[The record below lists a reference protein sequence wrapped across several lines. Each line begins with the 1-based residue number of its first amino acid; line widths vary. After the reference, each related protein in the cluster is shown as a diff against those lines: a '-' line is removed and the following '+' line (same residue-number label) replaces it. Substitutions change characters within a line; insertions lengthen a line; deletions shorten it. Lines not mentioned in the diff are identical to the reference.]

1 MKHLRA
7 ALPCLALLVLA
18 ACGKGEDDT
27 PPPPAEAK
35 ASLSVSRVGQGE
47 VQSTP
52 AGIACGSDCS
62 ENYASGTQVTLSAA
76 PASGYSFAGWSGSAV
91 GVAISLCSTLTLEAA
106 KSVTATFSPQAGT
119 RFNLSLAIAG
129 SGTVS
134 ADVGGLA
141 CSTAS
146 DCLGSYA
153 ANSAVTLTAQPAA
166 GYGFSGW
173 SGSGIACSGA
183 TCTVQMGSARSVTAT
198 FAALP
203 APSFALNVSLSG
215 SGSVSSAPSGIACGS
230 DCSENYPQGSSVTL
244 SAAPASGFSFSGW
257 SGAGCSG
264 TGSCKVTMSSAQ
276 SVSASF
282 APTPASMAAINVN
295 VSGSGTVQSAPS
307 GINCPGDCAETLPMG
322 TQVTLTAKAAAR
334 QRFTGWSNSASCS
347 GTAETC
353 KVTLAS
359 ATAVNAGFQPIT
371 YTLSAS
377 KTGSGSIK
385 AASGGLDCGATCS
398 AVYDSGSTT
407 VLTATPAEGFQFAGW
422 AGACQASGTVPTCS
436 LTMGADQQ
444 VSATFTEKPKYTL
457 TVTTSGNG
465 SVAITSPAT
474 ACGTSCS
481 PSFTASTVVTL
492 AATPAS
498 GATFSGWTGA
508 CSGTGTCTVTL
519 AQAAAVGASFA
530 SSTPADTTPPTVAA
544 TSPAAGATSVAIG
557 SPVSVTFSEAVNC
570 GTVTGASL
578 SLSGASGVAGTVS
591 CSGSSAVFTP
601 SASLAYGT
609 TYTAQLTT
617 AVKDVAGNA
626 LAAART
632 WTFTTGSAP
641 VAGGAFTFMA
651 YGDSRSGN
659 GCDGNTAHIA
669 LVNRMVAEPA
679 SFVFNLGD
687 MITGYDKSTN
697 WVQRGDCPSDASK
710 GSFKEIIAPLQGKAP
725 AAGLPVFYYP
735 IVGNHDD
742 NFGDGWYP
750 DKFGDGFCSVFDP
763 KQLVPNH
770 TQNKSYF
777 KDWTT
782 SSVKHYSDAE
792 FYAAACS
799 KTRNGVYPDFMYYS
813 FDYKNTHFVVLRVNS
828 DYYDLME
835 CSSNCT
841 AANEGNYDAYYY
853 KHQLD
858 WLRYDLAKNAA
869 NTAIQNT
876 VVLMHA
882 PVISYS
888 DGHAPN
894 ASWPTL
900 VKEFSKY
907 KVKMVISGHSHV
919 YERSV
924 PVYAD
929 DANPNGV
936 RDDAKGTVYV
946 VTGGGGSALAGFK
959 TLGPLNAKA
968 TAAHHYMRL
977 DVNGSTVSVKV
988 IGKDGTTI
996 DAFSR

>member
-1 MKHLRA
+1 MKHLRL
-7 ALPCLALLVLA
+7 ALPFAALLVLA
-18 ACGKGEDDT
+18 ACGKGEEDAA
-27 PPPPAEAK
+27 PAPTAQ
-35 ASLSVSRVGQGE
+35 ASLTVSRIGQGQ

-52 AGIACGSDCS
+52 AGIDCGADCS
-62 ENYASGTQVTLSAA
+62 QAFDSGTQVTLSAA
-76 PASGYSFAGWSGSAV
+76 PASGYAFAGWSGSAV
-91 GVAISLCSTLTLEAA
+91 NCSGTADCAVTVETS
-106 KSVTATFSPQAGT
+106 KSVTATFSQQTGT
-119 RFNLSLAIAG
+119 RFNLAVTIAG
-129 SGTVS
+129 GGTVS
-134 ADVGGLA
+134 ADVGTLSCA
-141 CSTAS
+141 TAS
-146 DCLGSYA
+146 DCIGNYA
-153 ANSAVTLTAQPAA
+153 ANTAVTLTAQPAT
-166 GYGFSGW
+166 GYAFSGW
-173 SGSGIACSGA
+173 SGSGLACTGSS
-183 TCTVQMGSARSVTAT
+183 CTVQMSSARSVTAT
-198 FAALP
+198 FTALP
-203 APSFALNVSLSG
+203 VPSFALNVTLSG
-215 SGSVSSAPSGIACGS
+215 SGSVSSAPAGISCGS

-257 SGAGCSG
+257 SGAGCTG
-264 TGSCKVTMSSAQ
+264 TGSCKVTLSSAQ
-276 SVSASF
+276 TVSASF

-307 GINCPGDCAETLPMG
+307 GINCPGDCAEMLPMG
-322 TQVTLTAKAAAR
+322 TQVTLTAKAAAK
-334 QRFTGWSNSASCS
+334 QRFAGWTNTSACT

-353 KVTLAS
+353 KVTLS
-359 ATAVNAGFQPIT
+359 SSTAVNATFQTIT
-371 YTLSAS
+371 YTLTAS

-385 AASGGLDCGATCS
+385 AASGALDCGATCS
-398 AVYDSGSTT
+398 ATYDSGATT
-407 VLTATPAEGFQFAGW
+407 VLTATAADGFQFAGW
-422 AGACQASGTVPTCS
+422 GDACAASGTVPTCS
-436 LTMGADQQ
+436 VTMGASQK
-444 VSATFTEKPKYTL
+444 VSATFTERPKLTL
-457 TVTTSGNG
+457 TVTTSGSG
-465 SVAITSPAT
+465 TVAITTPAT

-481 PSFTASTVVTL
+481 PSFASGTVVTL

-498 GATFSGWTGA
+498 GASFSGWSGA
-508 CSGTGTCTVTL
+508 CSGVGACTVTM
-519 AQAAAVGASFA
+519 AQAAAVTATFT
-530 SSTPADTTPPTVAA
+530 SSTPSDTTPPTVSS
-544 TSPAAGATSVAIG
+544 TSPAAGATSVAIT
-557 SPVSVTFSEAVNC
+557 SPASVTFSEAVNC
-570 GTVTGASL
+570 STVTSASL
-578 SLSGASGVAGTVS
+578 SINGVAGAVS
-591 CSGSSAVFTP
+591 CSGSNAVFTP
-601 SASLAYGT
+601 SAALAYGT
-609 TYTAQLTT
+609 TYTAQLGT
-617 AVKDVAGNA
+617 AVKDVTGNA
-626 LAAART
+626 LAAAKS
-632 WTFTTGSAP
+632 WTFTTGAAP

-659 GCDGNTAHIA
+659 GCDGNVAHMA
-669 LVNRMVAEPA
+669 LVSRMVAEPA

-697 WVQRGDCPSDASK
+697 WLQRGDCPSDASK
-710 GSFKEIIAPLQGKAP
+710 GSFKEIIAPLQTKTP

-735 IVGNHDD
+735 VVGNHDD

-770 TQNKSYF
+770 TQSKAYF

-782 SSVKHYSDAE
+782 ASVKHYSDAE
-792 FYAAACS
+792 FYTAACA

-888 DGHAPN
+888 DGHAPV

-988 IGKDGTTI
+988 TGKDGTVL
-996 DAFSR
+996 DSFSR